1 MGMGMDMGM
10 GMGMGMDMD
19 DMDMV
24 YVWDIWA
31 RCRRPQ
37 QGRGTDVSER
47 TSATLSAGI
56 ART

>member
-10 GMGMGMDMD
+10 DMDMD
-19 DMDMV
+19 MDMDMV